1 MIRCCASKSRTLA
14 SSCSA
19 LQFASLTGRN
29 MWRRPRTCFLRSTA
43 RESSSSSSCYA
54 RSHRHGPHGLLRG
67 AWARTHVMGTRER
80 VRATKQEARARKAK
94 GQKQGEQRREGQSGE
109 AYCKLLRNDLV
120 VVPAETGMHGSQDGT
135 ERKQT
140 QRMTIHQSRIM
151 MPTYDNRSK
160 KSDKCDRGHKA
171 ANGVRRKLCIG
182 MRHVA
187 RTRERNGL

>member
-67 AWARTHVMGTRER
+67 AWARTHVMGTSWRER
-80 VRATKQEARARKAK
+80 GCVQQSKRQEQGKPRVKSKASKEERGKVGKHTASSCAMIWLLSLQKRACTEARM
-94 GQKQGEQRREGQSGE
+94 EQREN
-109 AYCKLLRNDLV
+109 K
-120 VVPAETGMHGSQDGT
+120 
-135 ERKQT
+135 
-140 QRMTIHQSRIM
+140 
-151 MPTYDNRSK
+151 
-160 KSDKCDRGHKA
+160 HK
-171 ANGVRRKLCIG
+171 
-182 MRHVA
+182 
-187 RTRERNGL
+187 E